1 MRQIQIVVNTTTTTK
16 LKGTLAILFFF
27 FTLATFAQTG
37 KIAGRLS
44 SATRGENVSGAIIKI
59 QGTDRKTT
67 SDVEGKFI
75 FSNIPVGTYIL
86 EFSSMGYQSKAVS
99 EVEVKGNDVATLE
112 VLLDEQVKE
121 MSNIVIKATP
131 RRMETINA
139 LLVRQK
145 NLPNISDGISA
156 ESIKRSPDRNTSEVL
171 KRVSGATIQEN
182 KYVIVRGLADRYN
195 VATLNNSVLPSTEA
209 DRKVF
214 AFDIIPS
221 NLVDNIQIFKT
232 ASPDLPGDFSGGVVQ
247 VNTQDVPNKN
257 QLSVSLGVN
266 YNTISTGKDFR
277 IGYLGKYDY
286 LGFESGTR
294 RLPAGLP
301 NLRSYQDVDQLIS
314 ASQTLNNLFGNRF
327 SGKAMPGQN
336 YQVSWANKSDLKN
349 GGTLGTI
356 ISATYRNNQNI
367 QFSER
372 IEYTVPNEFASDK
385 LYDYKDTLYKFQTT
399 LGAMANVAYKK
410 GNTKISF
417 KNLFNRL
424 MEVTNINRQGTN
436 NDNIQF
442 VKASSNETNIKTLL
456 SSQLEGEHILGDK
469 QSKLNWNLNF
479 AYTGG
484 EQPDYRIS
492 PYAKNLNDLND
503 KDVPFKVILR
513 DSYRFF
519 SELNDFAYGGNVNYS
534 LPFKWKNGEK
544 NSFKVGGSY
553 LYKTRDYKARA
564 FRYRPAINS
573 QFNTNIL
580 SIQPEFVFDPSY
592 MSREGLVLDEITN
605 NSDRYTGVSSTL
617 AGYAMLDNR
626 LSKKLRLVWG
636 LRVENFQYTVNTADF
651 SNPNIELNRNYLDF
665 LPSFNLTYNLT
676 DKANLRF
683 SGWRSVSR
691 PDFREVAN
699 FQFYDFSRNAIIS
712 GNSQL
717 ERSQNTNLDLRY
729 EIYPASGEMFSFSI
743 FGKHFKNPIES
754 VIPSGAVATNLIIT
768 YANPKSAVSYGAEL
782 EFRKKLSFFESPFL
796 QNFTV
801 FGNLAYIKSSVDLTG
816 ADISI
821 FEEGRPMQGQSPYI
835 INGGLQYVSDK
846 AGLSFTG
853 LVNRIG
859 HRISLVGFQG
869 YPDIYENGRTVID
882 IQVAKKLFK
891 DRGELKFNVGDIL
904 NQRAIFYQNSNDFTK
919 RAFKN
924 SEDNVWNTFRFGTN
938 ISVAFSMNF

>member
-1 MRQIQIVVNTTTTTK
+1 MRQIRIVVNTTTTK
-16 LKGTLAILFFF
+16 LKGTLTILSFFF
-27 FTLATFAQTG
+27 ILAGFSQTG
-37 KIAGRLS
+37 KIAGRLTAS
-44 SATRGENVSGAIIKI
+44 KRGDNVSGATIII

-67 SDVEGKFI
+67 SDIEGKFI
-75 FSNIPVGTYIL
+75 FSNVPVGTYIL
-86 EFSSMGYQSKAVS
+86 EFSSMGFQKKAVS

-112 VLLDEQVKE
+112 VLLDEQAKE
-121 MSNIVIKATP
+121 MDNIVIKATP
-131 RRMETINA
+131 RRMETVNA

-156 ESIKRSPDRNTSEVL
+156 ESIKRSPDKNTSEVL
-171 KRVSGATIQEN
+171 KRVSGATIQDN

-232 ASPDLPGDFSGGVVQ
+232 AAPDLPGDFSGGVVQ

-257 QLSVSLGVN
+257 QVSISAGLT

-286 LGFESGTR
+286 IGFESGKR
-294 RLPAGLP
+294 RLPEGLP
-301 NLRSYQDVDQLIS
+301 NLRLYQDVDQLIA
-314 ASQTLNNLFGNRF
+314 ASQTVNNIFGDRY
-327 SGKAMPGQN
+327 SGNALPGQN
-336 YQVSWANKSDLKN
+336 YQVSWANKSDFKN

-356 ISATYRNNQNI
+356 LSATYRNSQNI
-367 QFSER
+367 QYSER
-372 IEYTVPNEFASDK
+372 YEYTVPTEFASDK
-385 LYDYKDTLYKFQTT
+385 LYDYRDTAYKFTTT

-424 MEVTNINRQGTN
+424 MEVTDINREGTN
-436 NDNIQF
+436 NDNIQY
-442 VKASSNETNIKTLL
+442 VKASSNETNIKTLF
-456 SSQLEGEHILGDK
+456 SSQLEGEHNLGKK
-469 QSKLNWNLNF
+469 QSKINWNVNF

-492 PYAKNLNDLND
+492 PYAKNLNDLSD
-503 KDVPFKVILR
+503 KDVPFQVILR

-519 SELNDFAYGGNVNYS
+519 SELNDFAYGGNVNYT

-544 NSFKVGGSY
+544 NSFKAGASY
-553 LYKTRDYKARA
+553 LYKTRDYEARA
-564 FRYRPAINS
+564 FRYKPAINT
-573 QFNTNIL
+573 QFNTNLL
-580 SIQPEFVFDPSY
+580 SVQPEFVFDPSY
-592 MSREGLVLDEITN
+592 MSRQGLVLDEITN
-605 NSDRYTGVSSTL
+605 NSDRYEGQSTTM

-626 LSKKLRLVWG
+626 LSEKLRLVWG
-636 LRVENFQYTVNTADF
+636 LRVENFDYTVNTADF
-651 SNPNIELNRNYLDF
+651 SNPAIEIQRSYFDLM
-665 LPSFNLTYNLT
+665 PSFNLTYNLT

-683 SGWRSVSR
+683 AGWRSVSR

-699 FQFYDFSRNAIIS
+699 FQFYDFSRNAIIK
-712 GNSQL
+712 GNSEL
-717 ERSQNTNLDLRY
+717 ERSQNTNLDFRY
-729 EIYPASGEMFSFSI
+729 EIYPSSGEIFSVSV

-796 QNFTV
+796 QNISV
-801 FGNLAYIKSSVDLTG
+801 FGNLAYIKSSVDFEG

-821 FEEGRPMQGQSPYI
+821 FETGRPMQGQSPYI
-835 INGGLQYVSDK
+835 INGGLQYNSEK
-846 AGLSFTG
+846 GGFSFTG
-853 LVNRIG
+853 LINRIG
-859 HRISLVGFQG
+859 HRIALVGFQG

-882 IQVAKKLFK
+882 LQVAKKLFK
-891 DRGELKFNVGDIL
+891 DRGELKLNVGDIL
-904 NQRAIFYQNSNDFTK
+904 NQKAVFYQNTNDITK

-924 SEDNVWNTFRFGTN
+924 TEDNVWNSFRYGTN
-938 ISVAFSMNF
+938 ISLSFAINF